1 MFEECIKKVIE
12 GDVVE
17 DQSVWVRDAI
27 EKAIVGGA
35 GVPYTSADINN
46 ISQALVT
53 LRASKKEKRWTD
65 SFGPLAVATIELEKN
80 F

>member
-12 GDVVE
+12 GDVVD
-17 DQSVWVRDAI
+17 DQSVWVNDAI
-27 EKAIVGGA
+27 EKAIEGGA

-53 LRASKKEKRWTD
+53 LRGAKKDKRWAD